1 MKKNVFVLAALA
13 LLLVRPALS
22 ETYEDPAAAQ
32 TMAEAIARASAAQR
46 ATTTQ
51 PTGAFQAVMKDD
63 DDGDDDDGLAEYEEY
78 AAKAAKDAASGSIFS
93 SCTPNPFKLCSGPRP
108 SKKHKALRRCW
119 NAVCP

>member
-1 MKKNVFVLAALA
+1 MKKNVIVLAALA
-13 LLLVRPALS
+13 LLFVRPALS

-32 TMAEAIARASAAQR
+32 TMAEAIARASAAQS

-51 PTGAFQAVMKDD
+51 PTWAFQAVTRND

-78 AAKAAKDAASGSIFS
+78 AAKAAKAAASGSIYS

-108 SKKHKALRRCW
+108 SKKRKFLRACW